1 VIIRPELDGLGE
13 DAAADALWLEVPEPE
28 VPVLEVPVLE
38 GPELEVPVLEAA
50 GFVADEL
57 AVLIPAEHAVADRLA
72 AQVARTSAAKR

>member
-28 VPVLEVPVLE
+28 VPVLEV
-38 GPELEVPVLEAA
+38 PELEVPVLEAA

>member
-28 VPVLEVPVLE
+28 VPVLEVPA
-38 GPELEVPVLEAA
+38 LEAA